1 MRRWL
6 IVLMVAFAAPAWAE
20 TVSVRAGRL
29 IDVVTGRVLADQRIV
44 IENGRI
50 ASVGPWAPVPAGTVI
65 DWSDR
70 TVLPGLID
78 LHTHLA
84 DWGMTSN
91 VAEPLLHSP
100 AEVALMGA
108 ANARATLRAGFTSVR
123 DVGCYRA
130 FTDVALRDAI
140 NAGRVAGP
148 RMNVVGAYIT
158 APGGGGEVA
167 GFAPDV
173 AVPADMRVGVVR
185 NAEEARLKTAYLF
198 QRGVDS
204 IKIIATG
211 AVLTEGT
218 EPGQVELDEATMR
231 AVVAEAKNRG
241 GRATAH
247 AHGAEGIKAA
257 IRAGVHSIEHASLID
272 AEALTM
278 AKQAGVA
285 LVMDIYNGDY
295 IDTVGR
301 RDGWPEGY
309 LRKNRETTDVQRAGF
324 AQALKAGVTVGF
336 GTDAGVFPH
345 GDNARQF
352 AYMVRYGMTPMQAIR
367 AATIVAADI
376 MGWSADVGAVEV
388 GRYGDLVAVNGD
400 PLADISELTR
410 VTGVIKGGAV
420 VRDDRR

>member
-50 ASVGPWAPVPAGTVI
+50 ASVGPWAPVPAGTVV